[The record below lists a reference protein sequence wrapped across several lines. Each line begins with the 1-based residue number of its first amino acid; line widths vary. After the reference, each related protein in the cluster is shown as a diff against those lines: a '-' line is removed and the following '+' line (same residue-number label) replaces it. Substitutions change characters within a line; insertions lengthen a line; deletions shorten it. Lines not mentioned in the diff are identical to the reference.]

1 VGDRRGE
8 VRAFYTRVTV
18 DDPDAGQ
25 IAVARCHGV
34 DRLTSS
40 ADEVIIA
47 TPPRGVAVF
56 RDPYIWRG
64 ERGWTM
70 IVGAGTSDGAG
81 AVLQYRSADLDRWRY
96 TGVLCSGRV
105 PGLNDELRQVWE
117 CPQLMRVGDRWVLV
131 VSVQAGGSAGCVA
144 ALTGSYDGSR
154 LVDGNWRRLAFGT
167 APYATSLFQ
176 DRRGH
181 PCMISWL
188 REDPRWKTDPAGWAG
203 AHSLV
208 SSLAIDPAGR
218 VTASPHPALLRA
230 TVFTRLACT
239 SSLCAMRMIPGAPEH
254 AAVRGDGPV
263 EIEVRQETRRLARI
277 TRSRGQ
283 STLTIDRPGARLDL
297 IPCGVGDAIE
307 VFVDADILEVFVG
320 GNYGAWRLRSEV

>member
-8 VRAFYTRVTV
+8 VRAFYTRVSV

-25 IAVARCHGV
+25 IAVARCDGV
-34 DRLTSS
+34 QQIKSS
-40 ADEVIIA
+40 ADDVVIA
-47 TPPRGVAVF
+47 TPPLGVAVF
-56 RDPYIWRG
+56 RDPYVWRD

-81 AVLQYRSADLDRWRY
+81 AVLQYRSADLDCWRY

-105 PGLNDELRQVWE
+105 PGLDDELPQVWE
-117 CPQLMRVGDRWVLV
+117 CPQLMRVGDRSVLV
-131 VSVQAGGSAGCVA
+131 VSVQVRGSAGCVV
-144 ALTGSYDGSR
+144 ALAGSYDGSR
-154 LVDGNWRRLAFGT
+154 LGDGKWRRLAFGA
-167 APYATSLFQ
+167 APYATSLFR

-188 REDPRWKTDPAGWAG
+188 REDPRWKTDTAGWAG

-208 SSLAIDPAGR
+208 SSLTIDRAGR
-218 VTASPHPALLRA
+218 VTASPHPALLHG
-230 TVFTRLACT
+230 TVFTHLNCT
-239 SSLCAMRMIPGAPEH
+239 SSVCAVRVIPGVPEH
-254 AAVRGDGPV
+254 ATVPGEGSV
-263 EIEVRQETRRLARI
+263 EIEVRQDRRLARI

-283 STLTIDRPGARLDL
+283 PTLAIDRPGSRLDV
-297 IPCGVGDAIE
+297 IPCEVCDAIE

-320 GNYGAWRLRSEV
+320 GNYGAWRLRPEM